1 MTFKNY
7 NIQNV
12 NVLVVDDD
20 IHSRQIVKGILRAL
34 GVRDMREA
42 EDGAEAL
49 RILQTF
55 AADIVFCDWNMCPVD
70 GLEFTRLVR
79 TSSDSP
85 NPFVNIVMLTAHREF
100 KHVVEA
106 RDAGINEYL
115 IKPVSPQSLYARI
128 CAVIDNP
135 RPYVRSFGEDDYF
148 GPTRRRHDSA
158 LYVDVDRRQ
167 SAPVEVARQ
176 SLGYA

>member
-1 MTFKNY
+1 MTFKTY

-20 IHSRQIVKGILRAL
+20 IHSRQIVKGILWAL
-34 GVRDMREA
+34 GVRDVREA
-42 EDGAEAL
+42 KDGAEAL

-55 AADIVFCDWNMCPVD
+55 AADIVFCDWNMCPID

-79 TSSDSP
+79 TSTDSP

-100 KHVVEA
+100 KHVIEA

-115 IKPVSPQSLYARI
+115 IKPVSPKSLYARI

-135 RPYVRSFGEDDYF
+135 RPYVRCFGDGEYF
-148 GPTRRRHDSA
+148 GPTRRRHDSE
-158 LYVDVDRRQ
+158 LYADAERRH